1 MCGMCSNFGSTL
13 LVILAATF
21 LVIWSA
27 GQAKGKLGKIIGT
40 IVLVIGV
47 LAFLYQAYFSVSLGC
62 KTGTCP
68 MMNMMGYQNSSMNK
82 PMMQQR
88 MGKQQR
94 MPMGQMPPQGQPF
107 DNTQGGPQSVPPTQ
121 QNQ

>member
-27 GQAKGKLGKIIGT
+27 GQAKGKLGKIIGS
-40 IVLVIGV
+40 IILVIGA
-47 LAFLYQAYFSVSLGC
+47 LAFVYQAYVSISLGC

-68 MMNMMGYQNSSMNK
+68 MMNMMGYQNSSMNM
-82 PMMQQR
+82 PMMQHR
-88 MGKQQR
+88 
-94 MPMGQMPPQGQPF
+94 PMMQKKMQMNQPF
-107 DNTQGGPQSVPPTQ
+107 DNTQGKPFDNTQGGQ
-121 QNQ
+121 QNSGQ